1 MRKQKFTHRRQKKSY
16 RKKSYRKNKKI
27 KGKRGGGDDWEIVNS
42 YESRESEIEPGW
54 FLVDQ
59 QDESTRPAE
68 SAKRERLTAGEAEIE
83 RLTAEEVERKR
94 LAAEEVEIKR
104 LAAEEVER
112 ERQRRAAEKAETE
125 RFMASLKTPE
135 KKISASKEKIK
146 SIQKIISSQT
156 VGKSEKEKN
165 QVLLDDYIL
174 ELWNACVDSVNSQ
187 SPEFKYEESDFQKWM
202 DEKYLKK
209 IIIKISGKAHALTK
223 LDDEER
229 IKMERINYINSN
241 VERIEEEIQNLKRA
255 TQQSIENAKE
265 QYNYEEIKDV
275 FEKAEEEQVKTKQGE
290 IHNLKGEMES
300 HSKYLATYETRRKKI
315 QEDIHNLNSKI
326 ETITAEWTIEYYK
339 SEFKEEEGKKRES
352 LLLNK
357 AKNLFGTHIREVKY
371 ATPLDDLELYGETVL
386 EGQI

>member
-1 MRKQKFTHRRQKKSY
+1 
-16 RKKSYRKNKKI
+16 
-27 KGKRGGGDDWEIVNS
+27 
-42 YESRESEIEPGW
+42 
-54 FLVDQ
+54 L
-59 QDESTRPAE
+59 A
-68 SAKRERLTAGEAEIE
+68 AGEAEIE

-94 LAAEEVEIKR
+94 LAEEVERERLAAEGVERER

-112 ERQRRAAEKAETE
+112 ERQWRRRRAAEKADTE
-125 RFMASLKTPE
+125 RFMASLETPE

-174 ELWNACVDSVNSQ
+174 ELWKACVDSVNSQ

-209 IIIKISGKAHALTK
+209 IIIKISGKVDAITK
-223 LDDEER
+223 LDDEKR

-255 TQQSIENAKE
+255 TEQSIENAKE
-265 QYNYEEIKDV
+265 QHNYEEIKDV

-326 ETITAEWTIEYYK
+326 AAITAEWTIEYYK
-339 SEFKEEEGKKRES
+339 SEFEEEEGKKRES